1 MYLKK
6 DDILKRSLLSLL
18 IASMLVACGSEE
30 RVLAPVLPPTVEPE
44 LPDIGVDDPII
55 VSALSV
61 DGHLMLSGSIECNGG
76 PANQFDVPQKE
87 DVVCMVQGRTLATF
101 TTPYVAEQTRSR
113 AVNVEVLSLA
123 QADEYKASPV
133 RLSNIQTLIKNI
145 GSTQGNTIELDLS
158 SSRDA
163 LTFEHYFDHNLDM
176 PVDEFRALITEK
188 VSNDNQVDK
197 QPSTHVPDVAPAVT
211 PGASSDLTS
220 GFVSASAEESLVYK
234 PSEVI
239 LTQAQLLNEQGLPVN
254 GIAYFSTHGRG
265 VTGVDKQGKI
275 IGDGRFEFSW
285 GENIS
290 FAIDTFELGEI
301 RGNKTAFHLT
311 ELAQGN
317 EGKNVEKLV
326 HRYADRTAS
335 DVTLPQ
341 KVTEIFALYPNVVN
355 EAISLSLNS
364 DDTLLDVGEVKR
376 KWFRVNLNCNLL
388 MVSRQISINSLP
400 NYLLVQPLR
409 CQ

>member
-176 PVDEFRALITEK
+176 PVD
-188 VSNDNQVDK
+188 
-197 QPSTHVPDVAPAVT
+197 
-211 PGASSDLTS
+211 
-220 GFVSASAEESLVYK
+220 
-234 PSEVI
+234 
-239 LTQAQLLNEQGLPVN
+239 
-254 GIAYFSTHGRG
+254 
-265 VTGVDKQGKI
+265 
-275 IGDGRFEFSW
+275 
-285 GENIS
+285 
-290 FAIDTFELGEI
+290 
-301 RGNKTAFHLT
+301 
-311 ELAQGN
+311 
-317 EGKNVEKLV
+317 
-326 HRYADRTAS
+326 
-335 DVTLPQ
+335 
-341 KVTEIFALYPNVVN
+341 
-355 EAISLSLNS
+355 
-364 DDTLLDVGEVKR
+364 
-376 KWFRVNLNCNLL
+376 
-388 MVSRQISINSLP
+388 
-400 NYLLVQPLR
+400 
-409 CQ
+409 